1 MGRPGRLRRA
11 LLIGVVL
18 CGLAVYGIPLV
29 QGFTLIASTTL
40 TITPTSGRPT
50 DQFSA
55 DATYSTA
62 ACPPSPPAP
71 AFTFNF
77 TWDSAPLTSVTVSTC
92 DSKLTYD
99 TGPIALLP
107 PAALATPGGHEVL
120 LSVTGPAGRPVPNGT
135 ATQPYFIVTLSI
147 RPPCAS
153 VGDPI
158 TIIGAGFQGDIP
170 LPIHLVFVPGAVA
183 LQDASAPNGSFVVT
197 DVVPN
202 LPPATYELDATQPG
216 RTPQNTRTAKTTL
229 RVPCFNP
236 ILKLV
241 PDLGP
246 PGIVTTALG
255 TGFPPG
261 VPVDFAWTIG
271 VLSPGVATVVTAPD
285 GTFTFE
291 ILIFPHDTIGARQLV
306 ATHDPKSQVFADAKA
321 DFLVVPG
328 SVQPNDFSWRH

>member
-1 MGRPGRLRRA
+1 
-11 LLIGVVL
+11 VVL
-18 CGLAVYGIPLV
+18 GGLVAYGVPLV

-55 DATYSTA
+55 EATYSTA

-77 TWDSAPLTSVTVSTC
+77 TWDSTAPLTSVTVSTC

-99 TGPIALLP
+99 TGPIALVP
-107 PAALATPGGHEVL
+107 PAAMATPGEHFLQV
-120 LSVTGPAGRPVPNGT
+120 SVTAPTGRPVPNGT
-135 ATQPYFIVTLSI
+135 ASQFYFIVVLAI
-147 RPPCAS
+147 RQPCAS
-153 VGDPI
+153 VGDSI
-158 TIIGAGFQGDIP
+158 TIVGEGFQGDIP

-241 PDLGP
+241 PDVGP
-246 PGIVTTALG
+246 PGIVTTAIG

-261 VPVDFAWTIG
+261 VPVDFAWTFG
-271 VLSPGVATVVTAPD
+271 VLPASLATVISALD
-285 GTFTFE
+285 GTLTFE

-306 ATHDPKSQVFADAKA
+306 ATRDPKSPAFVDAKA